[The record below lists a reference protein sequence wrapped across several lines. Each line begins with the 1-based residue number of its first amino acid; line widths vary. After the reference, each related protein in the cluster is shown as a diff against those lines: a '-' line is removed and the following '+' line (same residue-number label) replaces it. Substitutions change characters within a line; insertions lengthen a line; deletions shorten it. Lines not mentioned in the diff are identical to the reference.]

1 MSAKYQ
7 DMNFTI
13 DHENFG
19 SLSISDITIC
29 RKIRKVVTS
38 VYTKP
43 TFIEVSTN
51 CESLISN
58 YQKRGILQI
67 LVYRSFKIY
76 CDLKTLLLENNDVK
90 TILKKDTY
98 PPNSIDLSIKSFLNK

>member
-38 VYTKP
+38 VYT
-43 TFIEVSTN
+43 N

-76 CDLKTLLLENNDVK
+76 CDLKTLLLEINDFK
-90 TILKKDTY
+90 TILKKNTY